1 MLLALAVTFLM
12 RVLNLRSEVRVRVR
26 PRYLPETV
34 LWRGWSCS
42 LYDLLIIVLLLPAIM
57 VKHLSA
63 LNCISQVI
71 SQEQTESRSDWRSPA
86 SDGAVNNTV
95 ISK

>member
-1 MLLALAVTFLM
+1 MLLAFALTLLM
-12 RVLNLRSEVRVRVR
+12 WVLNLRSEVRVR
-26 PRYLPETV
+26 PRYLTESV

-42 LYDLLIIVLLLPAIM
+42 LYALLIIVLLLPALM

-63 LNCISQVI
+63 LNCISQVFF
-71 SQEQTESRSDWRSPA
+71 TF
-86 SDGAVNNTV
+86 DGAVNNTI

>member
-1 MLLALAVTFLM
+1 MLLAVAVTLLM
-12 RVLNLRSEVRVRVR
+12 WVLNLRSEVRVR
-26 PRYLPETV
+26 PRYLTESV

-63 LNCISQVI
+63 LNCISQLGLFPK
-71 SQEQTESRSDWRSPA
+71 SRQNQGQTGE
-86 SDGAVNNTV
+86 VQCLFCF
-95 ISK
+95 